1 MNLFGKAKAKPQ
13 PADTTGTIVRLRE
26 TLESL
31 DKSRETY
38 IQKKIRAQ
46 LLDAKA
52 KSKAKDKQGAMFA
65 LKRKKMFEGEVNKL
79 NGARMTLESQIIA
92 LEGSNMNM
100 QTFNAMRSGAQA
112 MKDARGR
119 LDVDQVDDVMD
130 DIKEEMDTAEQ
141 IGEAIA
147 RPAEDLFDDDA
158 LLEEL
163 EMLEES
169 ELEEQL
175 LAPPAVPT
183 TRPAAPER
191 AEQTSIPELPS
202 VPTGEP
208 SRMPV
213 PVAVEEDEDARALRE
228 LEASMAL

>member
-13 PADTTGTIVRLRE
+13 PADMSGTIVKLRE
-26 TLESL
+26 TLDSL
-31 DKSRETY
+31 DKRETY
-38 IQKKIRAQ
+38 IQKKIKAQ
-46 LLDAKA
+46 LLEAKA
-52 KSKAKDKQGAMFA
+52 KSKAKDKQAAMFA

-163 EMLEES
+163 DMLEEA

-183 TRPAAPER
+183 ARPSPAISDYS
-191 AEQTSIPELPS
+191 TVPELPS
-202 VPTGEP
+202 VPTGTP
-208 SRMPV
+208 SRV

-228 LEASMAL
+228 LEASMAM